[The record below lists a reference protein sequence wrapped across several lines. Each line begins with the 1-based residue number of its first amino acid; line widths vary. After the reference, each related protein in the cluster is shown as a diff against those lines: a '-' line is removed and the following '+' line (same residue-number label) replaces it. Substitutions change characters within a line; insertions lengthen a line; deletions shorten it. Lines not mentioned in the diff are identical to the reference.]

1 MRQKMLDGHPNHTEL
16 FDVKHDLGGM
26 VDVEFMVQ
34 ALVLGFANKYP
45 ELTKNKGNIALL
57 KKQGNW
63 GWCRLSLPIMW
74 LMPTDNCGPSNTPC
88 GWQDMTNHAPATQH

>member
-1 MRQKMLDGHPNHTEL
+1 
-16 FDVKHDLGGM
+16 
-26 VDVEFMVQ
+26 VEFMVQ

-63 GWCRLSLPIMW
+63 GWCQPSLPIMW
-74 LMPTDNCGPSNTPC
+74 LTPTDN
-88 GWQDMTNHAPATQH
+88 